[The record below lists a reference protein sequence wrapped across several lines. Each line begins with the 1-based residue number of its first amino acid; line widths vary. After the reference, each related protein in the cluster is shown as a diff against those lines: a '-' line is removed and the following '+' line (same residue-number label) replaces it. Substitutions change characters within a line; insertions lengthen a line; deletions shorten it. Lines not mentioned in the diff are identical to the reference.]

1 MRVFVLEKCFCIKF
15 VTLAFLVL
23 FLLLPAFP
31 TAAQELK
38 SDIAEALN
46 TGDTAKAIELLN
58 HSIDIDKGYY
68 YNYAVLGQIYYK
80 QMKCQLA
87 KENFELALDKKSK
100 HYESLYYLGLCL
112 LKMDSLDQAKEMME
126 KGRKKARKEKHM
138 FENGYGL
145 VMMAEKDYQEAD
157 RAFRAALVD
166 DPKNPE
172 YHINLGDANF
182 YQGIP
187 SLAISEYKKALEV
200 DTASLEVYYHWAEAA
215 LEMKDYTS
223 AIEKL
228 RIVLSKDSTH
238 ADAWMRAG
246 GIYFKAALSSR
257 QRQERKDR
265 FIDAIGSYKRYV
277 ELSGA
282 KPDTAN
288 VRVFFG
294 LAMSYANIYGF
305 EDAARY
311 FDDVLSIPY
320 EARDIYFYYGKSLWG
335 IKRYAD
341 GAEAFQ
347 KHIDWVSRQENG
359 NFSHVDDVELYRMWG
374 DCYYYEKDNKNYSS
388 AIKYYKKSL
397 EADSSQG
404 RVLYNVAVGYHQMKS
419 YVQAIEYYDKRI
431 ALGIDS
437 ANSSIYRNAG
447 YCALNVANNAAAGED
462 ELALDEEE
470 EDMGSTDA
478 VMNGVDPNLNYYEV
492 AVDYMKS
499 YLEHNPNDAKVINLV
514 ADAYLRYLSD
524 CANGVDYFQ
533 KLLVLEPD
541 NCDAKKMIGYA
552 YFGGICTKNY
562 VKALRHLTD
571 AYRCRSAVSGACG
584 DVDLLLWIGQCYHLI
599 AADKAS
605 AKQDTNEDFKNA
617 FIWYGKVLKCDPSNK
632 VAKKGQDDTRF
643 EFYDENEK

>member
-1 MRVFVLEKCFCIKF
+1 M
-15 VTLAFLVL
+15 AF
-23 FLLLPAFP
+23 
-31 TAAQELK
+31 
-38 SDIAEALN
+38 
-46 TGDTAKAIELLN
+46 TGDSTIDDLLAN
-58 HSIDIDKGYY
+58 EK
-68 YNYAVLGQIYYK
+68 
-80 QMKCQLA
+80 A
-87 KENFELALDKKSK
+87 KEV
-100 HYESLYYLGLCL
+100 
-112 LKMDSLDQAKEMME
+112 ME
-126 KGRKKARKEKHM
+126 KGRKMARDEKHM

-145 VMMAEKDYQEAD
+145 VMMAEENYQEAD

-166 DPKNPE
+166 EPENAE

-215 LEMKDYTS
+215 LEMKDYAS

-238 ADAWMRAG
+238 APAWMRAG

-277 ELSGA
+277 DLSGA
-282 KPDTAN
+282 QPDTAN
-288 VRVFFG
+288 VRVYFE
-294 LAMSYANIYGF
+294 LAMSYVNIYGF
-305 EDAARY
+305 EDAAKY
-311 FDDVLSIPY
+311 FEDVLSIPY

-341 GAEAFQ
+341 GAKAFQ
-347 KHIDWVSRQENG
+347 NHIDWAGRQENG
-359 NFSHVDDVELYRMWG
+359 NSSRVDSEELYRMWG
-374 DCYYYEKDNKNYSS
+374 DCYYYDKVNKNYSS
-388 AIKYYKKSL
+388 AISYYKRSL
-397 EADSSQG
+397 EADSSQK

-419 YVQAIEYYDKRI
+419 YAQAIEYYDKRI

-447 YCALNVANNAAAGED
+447 YCALNIANNDAGGED
-462 ELALDEEE
+462 ELDLEE
-470 EDMGSTDA
+470 EDMEATEA

-492 AVDYMKS
+492 AVGYMKS
-499 YLEHNPNDAKVINLV
+499 YLEFNPNDTKVITLV
-514 ADAYLRYLSD
+514 ADAYMRYLAD

-533 KLLVLEPD
+533 KLLALEPD

-552 YFGGICTKNY
+552 YFGGICTKDYNR
-562 VKALRHLTD
+562 AIRHLTD
-571 AYRCRSAVSGACG
+571 AYRCSSAAKGECG

-599 AADKAS
+599 AADKAG
-605 AKQDTNEDFKNA
+605 AKQDANEEFKNA
-617 FIWYGKVLKCDPSNK
+617 FQWYGKVLKCDPTNQ

-643 EFYDENEK
+643 EFFDESDK

>member
-1 MRVFVLEKCFCIKF
+1 MEKCFFIKV
-15 VTLAFLVL
+15 VTLALSVL
-23 FLLLPAFP
+23 FLLLPASP
-31 TAAQELK
+31 IAAQELK
-38 SDIAEALN
+38 EDIATALS
-46 TGDTAKAIELLN
+46 TGDTTKAIELLN
-58 HSIDIDKGYY
+58 ASIDIDKGYY

-87 KENFELALDKKSK
+87 KENFEKALDKKSK
-100 HYESLYYLGLCL
+100 HFESLYYLGLCY
-112 LKMDSLDQAKEMME
+112 LKMDSLEQAKKLME
-126 KGRKKARKEKHM
+126 RGRKKARKEKHM
-138 FENGYGL
+138 FENGFGL
-145 VMMAEKDYQEAD
+145 VMMAEGKYEEAD

-166 DPKNPE
+166 EPDNPE

-182 YQGIP
+182 YEGIP

-228 RIVLSKDSTH
+228 KIVLSKDSTH
-238 ADAWMRAG
+238 ANAWMRAG

-288 VRVFFG
+288 VRVFFE
-294 LAMSYANIYGF
+294 LAMSYVNIYGL
-305 EDAARY
+305 EDAAKY
-311 FDDVLSIPY
+311 FEDVLSIPY

-335 IKRYAD
+335 IKRYAE
-341 GAEAFQ
+341 GAAAFQ
-347 KHIDWVSRQENG
+347 KHIDWASKQENG
-359 NFSHVDDVELYRMWG
+359 NSSRVDDVELYRMWG
-374 DCYYYEKDNKNYSS
+374 DCYYYDKDNKNYTS

-397 EADSSQG
+397 EADSTQD

-419 YVQAIEYYDKRI
+419 YAQAIEYYDKRI

-447 YCALNVANNAAAGED
+447 YCALNIANNDAGGED
-462 ELALDEEE
+462 ELELEEE
-470 EDMGSTDA
+470 EDMEATDA
-478 VMNGVDPNLNYYEV
+478 VSNGVDPNLNYYEV
-492 AVDYMKS
+492 AVGYMKS
-499 YLEHNPNDAKVINLV
+499 FLEHNPGDAKVVTLV
-514 ADAYLRYLSD
+514 ADTYLRYLSD
-524 CANGVDYFQ
+524 CANGVEYFQ
-533 KLLVLEPD
+533 KLLVLEPN

-552 YFGGICTKNY
+552 YFGGICTKDY
-562 VKALRHLTD
+562 TKALRHLRD
-571 AYRCRSAVSGACG
+571 AYGCSSAAKGECG

-599 AADKAS
+599 AADKAG
-605 AKQDTNEDFKNA
+605 AKQDANEDFKNA
-617 FIWYGKVLKCDPSNK
+617 FNWYGKVLKCDPSNQ

-643 EFYDENEK
+643 EFFDESEK